1 MSNTLKYIQNA
12 EIIQSKIGE
21 EVVMLDMDSGFYF
34 GLNSVAS
41 IIWDMMENGISFED
55 LCDQLT
61 EQFEVERTLCE
72 ADTQE
77 LLDQLLE
84 KKIIRVV
91 E

>member
-1 MSNTLKYIQNA
+1 
-12 EIIQSKIGE
+12 
-21 EVVMLDMDSGFYF
+21 MLDMESGFYF

-41 IIWDMMENGISFED
+41 IIWGMMKDGITFEV
-55 LCDQLT
+55 LCNQLM
-61 EQFEVERTLCE
+61 EQFDVERSLCE

-77 LLDQLLE
+77 LINQLLE